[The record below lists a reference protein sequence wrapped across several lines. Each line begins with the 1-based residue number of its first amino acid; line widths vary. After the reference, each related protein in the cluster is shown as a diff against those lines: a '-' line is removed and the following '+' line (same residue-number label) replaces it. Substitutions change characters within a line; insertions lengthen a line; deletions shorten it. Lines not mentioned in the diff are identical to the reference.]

1 MRLWRLARR
10 PFDAID
16 GEGARLFGG
25 RWNRPGLAV
34 VYCAIN
40 LSLAVLEILVHLDVE
55 LREFPSDYVKIPI
68 EIPRSLKLDRIDH
81 LPEDL
86 ADTIEI
92 GSQWCQAAKTV
103 GLLVPSIVV
112 PEERNLL
119 LNPSHRDFPRLHV
132 REAQQF
138 RIDARL
144 NPP

>member
-1 MRLWRLARR
+1 VRLWRLARR

-92 GSQWCQAAKTV
+92 GSQ
-103 GLLVPSIVV
+103 
-112 PEERNLL
+112 
-119 LNPSHRDFPRLHV
+119 
-132 REAQQF
+132 
-138 RIDARL
+138 
-144 NPP
+144 

>member
-1 MRLWRLARR
+1 VRLWRLARR